1 MEHANPPPSS
11 VEVWKNEEKGSDVN
25 LATHAKYGDYKAT
38 VSILDLC
45 ILEGNLPRR
54 ATQLVLD
61 WTELNQAEL
70 MQNWERCKAKKHPLP
85 IKPLT

>member
-1 MEHANPPPSS
+1 MPTISMFYGIIIRMFWDEHAPPH
-11 VEVWKNEEKGSDVN
+11 
-25 LATHAKYGDYKAT
+25 LHAKYGDHKAT

-45 ILEGNLPRR
+45 ILEGHLPRR

-70 MQNWERCKAKKHPLP
+70 LQNWERCKAKKHPFP
-85 IKPLT
+85 IKPLA